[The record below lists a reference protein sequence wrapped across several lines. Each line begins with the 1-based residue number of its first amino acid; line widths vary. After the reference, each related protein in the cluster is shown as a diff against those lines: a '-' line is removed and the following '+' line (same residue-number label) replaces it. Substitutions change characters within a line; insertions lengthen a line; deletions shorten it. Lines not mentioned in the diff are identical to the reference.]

1 MCCTSI
7 FTCIMAMVFNFSI
20 TYLWKVFLW
29 NVFRKYDI
37 LWYLRVISTLYLLT
51 VIYFF
56 QNQLF
61 FLSVLWKIYKI
72 FSWYL
77 FEGIKYVYL
86 LWRQIPKLLILN
98 IHKEYANLF
107 LLLKIFLDCSCIHLF
122 FLIQVW
128 FRFSVKN
135 IWHFIWFHTLIKF

>member
-1 MCCTSI
+1 MLHLYI
-7 FTCIMAMVFNFSI
+7 
-20 TYLWKVFLW
+20 YLYNSNGL
-29 NVFRKYDI
+29 
-37 LWYLRVISTLYLLT
+37 
-51 VIYFF
+51 
-56 QNQLF
+56 QLF
-61 FLSVLWKIYKI
+61 DNLSLESFFMKCFPQIWHTLVSSCDFNSLFVNGNIFFSKPIILFECSLKIYKI

-77 FEGIKYVYL
+77 FKGIKYVYL